1 MKSQKVRWIRLKV
14 HILPVHR
21 PWQYWNYRKWE
32 FKMMD
37 NFSSFCNSTSLHGWP
52 HVPGA
57 KTLER
62 LFWLLTIA
70 LMMFLAA
77 SFCSRY
83 RKGYPFPQVLS
94 SCLWKWA
101 FIAKKNFHLNCSQ
114 YFYGVPDIN
123 GVNESDL
130 LNRVYRASEVSQD
143 CYLQQISAQVKLWSS
158 TWQKNAWFWNVH
170 AGKGGMSLIFW
181 LYSSWQ
187 KK

>member
-70 LMMFLAA
+70 LMVVLAA

-101 FIAKKNFHLNCSQ
+101 FIAKKNFHLNCS
-114 YFYGVPDIN
+114 FD
-123 GVNESDL
+123 SDKWIFHL
-130 LNRVYRASEVSQD
+130 STLTEFQTSTVSTS
-143 CYLQQISAQVKLWSS
+143 LTSS
-158 TWQKNAWFWNVH
+158 TESVAQAKYPKIVICN
-170 AGKGGMSLIFW
+170 KYQLR
-181 LYSSWQ
+181 
-187 KK
+187 

>member
-1 MKSQKVRWIRLKV
+1 MKSQKVCWIRLKV

-70 LMMFLAA
+70 LMVVLAA

-101 FIAKKNFHLNCSQ
+101 FIGKKNFHQIALL
-114 YFYGVPDIN
+114 IRT
-123 GVNESDL
+123 NEFSISVLWPSSKHQRCQRVWPPQQSLSPKRSFPRL
-130 LNRVYRASEVSQD
+130 LSATNISSGKTLII
-143 CYLQQISAQVKLWSS
+143 YLAK
-158 TWQKNAWFWNVH
+158 KR
-170 AGKGGMSLIFW
+170 LI
-181 LYSSWQ
+181 LECARR
-187 KK
+187 